1 MGVLGN
7 LAKRGKRA
15 AGIGFTGYIGKSA
28 GEDLLRKGSRE
39 ADPIGGAVNT
49 AFMRGDIASAKSAG
63 TKGIGKVGS
72 LAVRAL
78 GKRAMGAVAAGS
90 RAGAYAPMAISTAF
104 AVGEIVNTGRLV
116 KEFSGLKK
124 QEREAKEGTAAI
136 KQAMHSKY
144 PLAGTTFEATK
155 ADKAE
160 FKANPVV
167 KVGKGQRK
175 DRESVVR
182 GIKVN

>member
-28 GEDLLRKGSRE
+28 GEDLLRKGARE

-49 AFMRGDIASAKSAG
+49 AFMRGDIATAKSAG

-72 LAVRAL
+72 LAVKAL

-90 RAGAYAPMAISTAF
+90 RAGAYAPLAISTAF

-124 QEREAKEGTAAI
+124 QEREATEGAAAI
-136 KQAMHSKY
+136 RKEMYNKY
-144 PLAGTTFEATK
+144 PIKDTEFDVK
-155 ADKAE
+155 A
-160 FKANPVV
+160 PTSGVV
-167 KVGKGQRK
+167 KIGKGQRK
-175 DRESVVR
+175 DRESVVS
-182 GIKVN
+182 GIKVQ